1 MEFYDMHT
9 HILPGIDDGSET
21 VQNSVLMLECLK
33 KQGVTNVCFT
43 PHMYSQEI
51 NADDFLQL
59 RQGAFEK
66 LKPHLPDGMKFCLG
80 AEVLVT
86 DYLFVNDNLSRL
98 CYGGKRYMLTEFP
111 YKSLF
116 QGRSNRQLC
125 RLINDYSITPVIPH
139 IERYPALMKNPEL
152 RDELREMGV
161 IFQTNTSSF
170 EKISARLKLGKLIKN
185 GEVDLFG
192 TDTHSFG
199 HNTPESY
206 MKIIELLKNKGLK
219 KDIEEMQDVAK
230 RIFVPVEL

>member
-51 NADDFLQL
+51 SADDFLRL
-59 RQGAFEK
+59 RQSAFDK
-66 LKPHLPDGMKFCLG
+66 LKPHLPDGMEFCLG
-80 AEVLVT
+80 AEVFVT
-86 DYLFVNDNLSRL
+86 DYLFVNDNLNRL

-111 YKSLF
+111 YKSQF

-125 RLINDYSITPVIPH
+125 KLINDYSITPVIPH
-139 IERYPALMKNPEL
+139 IERYPALMKSYEL
-152 RDELREMGV
+152 RQELREMGV
-161 IFQTNTSSF
+161 LFQTNTISF
-170 EKISARLKLGKLIKN
+170 EKIPARLKLGKLIKN
-185 GEVDLFG
+185 GEIDLFG
-192 TDTHSFG
+192 TDAHSFA

-206 MKIIELLKNKGLK
+206 MKTIELLKNKGLK
-219 KDIEEMQDVAK
+219 RDIEEMQDVAK